1 MSSNPL
7 PCSSTTKRAVP
18 RYPLHHFVSDIN
30 KQIGSQ
36 NSAPM
41 LRKCRQIGLEPV
53 DDAVLLIIGNVGNE
67 RRLFN
72 HAPHAMRSRVN
83 FGNARSLVRLRARLP
98 SVRSLRATTN
108 PPFPVASDRCPSDR
122 RIAPAG
128 AVRRVGQF
136 ADDKRRRT
144 RERHLRTCCRP
155 SHSGD
160 RLPRCWSLVSRIHST
175 ARDALRRSHSS
186 RRRDRARRG
195 VKSEIS
201 EVRIAADNRLD
212 ACARMPLKSSAINK
226 PSSKESVGETAIR
239 PTRTE

>member
-53 DDAVLLIIGNVGNE
+53 DDAVLLIIETWVTSGVVQPCAACH
-67 RRLFN
+67 
-72 HAPHAMRSRVN
+72 HA
-83 FGNARSLVRLRARLP
+83 RASTSATHGRWCGCGRGWP

-160 RLPRCWSLVSRIHST
+160 RLPRCWSLVSRSPLPRPGMRFVEVIQVE
-175 ARDALRRSHSS
+175 DEIAL
-186 RRRDRARRG
+186 
-195 VKSEIS
+195 
-201 EVRIAADNRLD
+201 
-212 ACARMPLKSSAINK
+212 
-226 PSSKESVGETAIR
+226 GEA
-239 PTRTE
+239 